1 MAGILCYLSDSHN
14 VAYPSSTES
23 RTEDMGQIKSQV
35 NYETTIPIKE
45 FIDLLGLEGT
55 EVEGVGI
62 NSSPRGI
69 IIRTVE
75 ARTYDSKE

>member
-1 MAGILCYLSDSHN
+1 M
-14 VAYPSSTES
+14 
-23 RTEDMGQIKSQV
+23 RQIRRQV
-35 NYETTIPIKE
+35 NYETMIPIKE